1 MTSAMSPGPSATD
14 RFLARRGAGWLRA
27 GGVFGAVG
35 AAVAF
40 AVPALL
46 FALARWG
53 GTPSISFG
61 TGWTQIA
68 GILAAVGAALILVSF
83 VCYRWSFS
91 LFRRVAPRY
100 WGPSGLCLVGS
111 SGLVLVLVATVLAT
125 GAAAAVAGCV
135 QGSWT
140 NAFSCLERASPLGAY
155 AGLLGLWLGWIGGIG
170 LTIGLAMRASDT
182 RSPLLGAAT
191 LLYAVLLVLLVIP
204 LLGFGIALPDA
215 STLLLLA
222 PAFATI
228 APILVA
234 AARIPTSP
242 GWAASPSL
250 GKA

>member
-14 RFLARRGAGWLRA
+14 RFLDRRGAGWLRA
-27 GGVFGAVG
+27 GGIFGAVG

-46 FALARWG
+46 WGLARWG
-53 GTPSISFG
+53 ATPLIPFG
-61 TGWTQIA
+61 TAWTQIA
-68 GILAAVGAALILVSF
+68 GILATAGAVLILVSF

-100 WGPSGLCLVGS
+100 WVPSALCLVGS
-111 SGLVLVLVATVLAT
+111 SGLLLVLVATVLAT
-125 GAAAAVAGCV
+125 GAAASVAGCV

-140 NAFSCLERASPLGAY
+140 NAYSCLQSASPLGAY

-170 LTIGLAMRASDT
+170 LVLGLAMRSGDQG
-182 RSPLLGAAT
+182 SPLIGIAT
-191 LLYAVLLVLLVIP
+191 ILYAILVVLLVIP
-204 LLGFGIALPDA
+204 LLGLGIAVPRA
-215 STLLLLA
+215 STFLLLA
-222 PAFATI
+222 PAFATV

-234 AARIPTSP
+234 AARVPTGP
-242 GWAASPSL
+242 GRAPPPSL